1 MMETEVEP
9 EVETEMEPE
18 MEPEVTTEV
27 TTEAGTEPR
36 ELELDAAR
44 QRLAVGLAHEINNPL
59 AYVQSNLCTLSRY
72 VQKITRYTEEVTG
85 AEPLLD
91 RIDDPQVRL
100 LFDRLRRLRAELRL
114 DFVLDDIDALIKE
127 SLGGT
132 ARIQRTVLDLQRT

>member
-1 MMETEVEP
+1 MMETELETELETGLETELEP
-9 EVETEMEPE
+9 RCTREVE
-18 MEPEVTTEV
+18 
-27 TTEAGTEPR
+27 
-36 ELELDAAR
+36 AAR

-72 VQKITRYTEEVTG
+72 VQKITRYTEEVAG

-100 LFDRLRRLRAELRL
+100 LFDRLRSLRAELRL

-132 ARIQRTVLDLQRT
+132 ARIQRTVLDLQRDEVNGPAPSRRRTV